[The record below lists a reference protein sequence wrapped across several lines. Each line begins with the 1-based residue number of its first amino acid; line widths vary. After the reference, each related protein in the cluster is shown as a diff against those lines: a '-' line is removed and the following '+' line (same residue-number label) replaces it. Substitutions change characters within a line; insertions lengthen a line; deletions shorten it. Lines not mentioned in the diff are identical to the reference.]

1 MLPPLSPL
9 LMPMRMAAG
18 AASVLEVVVALALL
32 LGSVILVW
40 KLAGRVY
47 DQVLLRRGNPDH
59 LAGRR
64 RDAPLELT
72 GGHGA
77 RQRSP
82 REPDRVVGVAPR
94 AVRTSIRAQVR
105 GP

>member
-47 DQVLLRRGNPDH
+47 DQVLLRRGTRITWRAAVET
-59 LAGRR
+59 L
-64 RDAPLELT
+64 
-72 GGHGA
+72 
-77 RQRSP
+77 RS
-82 REPDRVVGVAPR
+82 
-94 AVRTSIRAQVR
+94 S
-105 GP
+105 